1 MRHCKDVTGFRT
13 RVAPHCAGDPSVTA
27 CKLAVVEATRYGY
40 GYGCLE
46 VPIFGLDAP
55 PYSVYVCEGEVPPQL
70 HTTCRESG
78 YSIPSPQPPR
88 VPENGTG
95 SNVVVKTTA
104 AVAPVALVG
113 VGVVAMRKA
122 REKRSQALT
131 RSPSRILNPDDIGR
145 NNPENFNAD
154 GVFLEPEPAPLR
166 DPYDVGFLVQP
177 QPAPVSLPGEARV
190 VEPQRDNEGWLVSN
204 DWMMDQGYVDHGE
217 PPARTLRGE
226 PILFPTNR

>member
-1 MRHCKDVTGFRT
+1 MSHCKDVTGFRT
-13 RVAPHCAGDPSVTA
+13 RVAPHCASDPSATA

-40 GYGCLE
+40 GYGCLK

-55 PYSVYVCEGEVPPQL
+55 PYSVYVCEGVVPPQL

-122 REKRSQALT
+122 REKR
-131 RSPSRILNPDDIGR
+131 
-145 NNPENFNAD
+145 
-154 GVFLEPEPAPLR
+154 LR

-190 VEPQRDNEGWLVSN
+190 VEPERDNEGWLVSN
-204 DWMMDQGYVDHGE
+204 DWMMGQGYVDDGE

-226 PILFPTNR
+226 PIVFPTNRLE

>member
-13 RVAPHCAGDPSVTA
+13 RVAPHCAGDPSATA

-40 GYGCLE
+40 GYGCLK

-55 PYSVYVCEGEVPPQL
+55 PYSVYVCEGEVPAQL

-88 VPENGTG
+88 VPENGAG

-122 REKRSQALT
+122 RERRSQALT
-131 RSPSRILNPDDIGR
+131 EPPSRIVNPEDIGR
-145 NNPENFNAD
+145 NNPENFNPD
-154 GVFLEPEPAPLR
+154 GDFLEPEPAPL
-166 DPYDVGFLVQP
+166 VETG
-177 QPAPVSLPGEARV
+177 AAHI
-190 VEPQRDNEGWLVSN
+190 VEPQRHSNQFLVS
-204 DWMMDQGYVDHGE
+204 DDSRMGQGYVERGE
-217 PPARTLRGE
+217 PAARTLRGE
-226 PILFPTNR
+226 PILYPTNTLK